1 MRALRSVTLQPIATP
16 SRTLKLATDF
26 LALHGTGFWPAD
38 LREVGHRALEHLLVR
53 ERLADAHV
61 QRDLRDPRHRHRVR
75 DAELLHER
83 RHDFLAVELL

>member
-26 LALHGTGFWPAD
+26 LALQGTGFWPVIFA
-38 LREVGHRALEHLLVR
+38 RSAIALSSTLLVR
-53 ERLADAHV
+53 ERFADAHV
-61 QRDLRDPRHRHRVR
+61 QRDLRDPRHGHRVR
-75 DAELLHER
+75 DLELLHER